1 MNKKSLFT
9 VFILV
14 ATELIGFGLI
24 IPILPQISQQFTSSG
39 ILMGLLL
46 SSYSLAQFIAA
57 PILGQLSDNYGRKP
71 ILILSKVGTIISYI
85 ILAQTS
91 SYLGLLISRLLD
103 GFTGGNIAVARAYL
117 SDITEKEHRS
127 KAMAIIGIAFGT
139 GFIIGP
145 AIGGICY
152 SLANNFSIAG
162 YVGAALSLVSL
173 LITQLYLNEPTTK
186 LKKED
191 IKFSKNIKSISQPAI
206 IILVISLITMTL
218 FSGFETSFSIYT
230 NQKFGFNESENSL
243 LFFIIGIAAFFIQ
256 GSFTKIS
263 IKSINNAIVIAL
275 FCIGLGLTLTN
286 ILQPK
291 LPSLSALIFLLFG
304 MAILNTHLPAELSN
318 LSKNKGFILGT
329 YESIGGI
336 ARIIG
341 PLVIFTTIYKNLT
354 IIYLIMGS
362 IASPP

>member
-127 KAMAIIGIAFGT
+127 KAMAIIGISFGT

-162 YVGAALSLVSL
+162 YVGAALSLASL

-186 LKKED
+186 LKK
-191 IKFSKNIKSISQPAI
+191 
-206 IILVISLITMTL
+206 
-218 FSGFETSFSIYT
+218 TSNF
-230 NQKFGFNESENSL
+230 QK
-243 LFFIIGIAAFFIQ
+243 
-256 GSFTKIS
+256 T
-263 IKSINNAIVIAL
+263 
-275 FCIGLGLTLTN
+275 
-286 ILQPK
+286 
-291 LPSLSALIFLLFG
+291 
-304 MAILNTHLPAELSN
+304 
-318 LSKNKGFILGT
+318 
-329 YESIGGI
+329 
-336 ARIIG
+336 
-341 PLVIFTTIYKNLT
+341 
-354 IIYLIMGS
+354 
-362 IASPP
+362 